1 MKTLNTIPQIV
12 RAVQELYVEVEKI
25 KVKLENAPAVTVSVP
40 TEPTRG
46 RRRKIEEDVVVSPE
60 PSDQ

>member
-12 RAVQELYVEVEKI
+12 QAIKDLYADVQMI
-25 KVKLENAPAVTVSVP
+25 KVKLENAPTVSVP
-40 TEPTRG
+40 VEPTRG